1 MSLPLSLQWQEDEL
15 IMLDQTHL
23 PIEEVMLR
31 PKTVE
36 AVFEAIKMLRVRGA
50 PAIGIAGAYGLVIAM
65 QHQRDLTWPEFLLEA
80 ERQADYLNSARPTA
94 VNLSWALKRMIGK
107 LNDQHDSETAFQV
120 LLEEAKVIHEEDRKL
135 CRGIGENGL
144 SLIEEGMGILTHCN
158 AGGLA
163 TSELGTALAPMYL
176 AHEKG
181 IRFRVYSDE
190 TRPLLQGSRLTAWE
204 LQQSGIDVT
213 TICDNMAAVMMQ
225 EGKIDMVIVGTDR
238 VAANGDVANKI
249 GTFNVA
255 ILANYFKIPFYV
267 ACPASTI
274 DLNTPT
280 GAEIVIEER
289 TPEEVTAFGERRTA
303 PIDIKVRNPAFDVT
317 PANLVTGIITE
328 QTILRAPYAESIR
341 QTYGTL

>member
-15 IMLDQTHL
+15 IMLDQTRL

-31 PKTVE
+31 PTTVD

-94 VNLSWALKRMIGK
+94 VNLSWALKRMIGT
-107 LNDQHDSETAFQV
+107 LNDQQDSETAYQV
-120 LLEEAKVIHEEDRKL
+120 LLKEAKLIHEEDRKL
-135 CRGIGENGL
+135 CRGIGENGI

-289 TPEEVTAFGERRTA
+289 APEEVTAFGERRTA

-328 QTILRAPYAESIR
+328 QRILRAPYAESIR
-341 QTYGTL
+341 QTYGTS

>member
-15 IMLDQTHL
+15 IMLDQTRL

-94 VNLSWALKRMIGK
+94 VNLSWALKRMIGT
-107 LNDQHDSETAFQV
+107 LDDQQDSETAYQV
-120 LLEEAKVIHEEDRKL
+120 LLEEAKIIHEEDRKL

-163 TSELGTALAPMYL
+163 
-176 AHEKG
+176 
-181 IRFRVYSDE
+181 
-190 TRPLLQGSRLTAWE
+190 
-204 LQQSGIDVT
+204 
-213 TICDNMAAVMMQ
+213 
-225 EGKIDMVIVGTDR
+225 
-238 VAANGDVANKI
+238 
-249 GTFNVA
+249 
-255 ILANYFKIPFYV
+255 
-267 ACPASTI
+267 
-274 DLNTPT
+274 
-280 GAEIVIEER
+280 
-289 TPEEVTAFGERRTA
+289 
-303 PIDIKVRNPAFDVT
+303 
-317 PANLVTGIITE
+317 
-328 QTILRAPYAESIR
+328 
-341 QTYGTL
+341 